1 MLNQFL
7 VDHCTTN
14 NITTEQA
21 GGKKQ
26 SWRCTDQ
33 LLINKMIL
41 EEVQHQRM
49 NFLMMWFDY
58 MKAFDSVPH
67 DWSIKALQLAKIPV
81 KIINTIKNLMHL

>member
-14 NITTEQA
+14 NIINTEQA

-26 SWRCTDQ
+26 SWGCTDQ

-41 EEVQHQRM
+41 EEVQHQKRSL
-49 NFLMMWFDY
+49 LMMWFDY
-58 MKAFDSVPH
+58 KKAFDSVLH
-67 DWSIKALQLAKIPV
+67 DW
-81 KIINTIKNLMHL
+81 IIQAH